1 MAKRGLLFILVVVLA
16 LVGYWVLL
24 PHAESESSLGE
35 SVSTAIP
42 VVVDDRQ
49 DSVDQTE
56 DTDEG
61 HALDPLIEIAR
72 SLLEKYQADVR
83 DYTASM
89 VKRERISGTLGAE
102 TRMNIKVRCR
112 GGTAEQPVPLAVYL
126 EFTEPSSTAGREVI
140 WIEGQRDNKIY
151 SHEGGF
157 KNWTTLQLDPDGM
170 LAMLGNKYPITEV
183 GLRRMIEKLIEKG
196 EQDRQVGPCVVNTI
210 KDQTVGGRPCTLYQI
225 VHPEKDERFD
235 FHIAQVF
242 VDDQLQIPLRYAA
255 FMWPESEG
263 GEPVLEEEYTFLDI
277 KLNVGLTDN
286 DFDPENS
293 EYKFP

>member
-1 MAKRGLLFILVVVLA
+1 MAKRGFLFVLVVILA

-24 PHAESESSLGE
+24 PHADSESTLGE
-35 SVSTAIP
+35 SISTAIP
-42 VVVDDRQ
+42 VVIDQIQ
-49 DSVDQTE
+49 DSADHPE
-56 DTDEG
+56 DSDGG
-61 HALDPLIEIAR
+61 HALDPLLEIAHG
-72 SLLEKYQADVR
+72 LLNKFQVEVR

-89 VKRERISGTLGAE
+89 VKRERISGALGAE
-102 TRMNIKVRCR
+102 SRMNIKVRCR
-112 GGTAEQPVPLAVYL
+112 NATVGPPVPLAVYL
-126 EFTEPSSTAGREVI
+126 EFTEPRSTAGREVI
-140 WIEGQRDNKIY
+140 WIEGQRDNKIF

-157 KNWTTLQLDPDGM
+157 KNWTTLQLDPEGM

-196 EQDRQVGPCVVNTI
+196 EQDRQVGPCIVNTI
-210 KDQTVGGRPCTLYQI
+210 QDQTVGGRPCTLYQI

-242 VDDQLQIPLRYAA
+242 VDDELQIPLRYAA

-277 KLNVGLTDN
+277 KLNVGLTES

-293 EYKFP
+293 DYKFP